1 MYESNSIADIS
12 FEKPDYRYFYFNRPF
27 MIFLQESDKEL
38 PYFAAQISDITL
50 FQK

>member
-1 MYESNSIADIS
+1 MTWSNSISREPIDI
-12 FEKPDYRYFYFNRPF
+12 ERRYFYFNQPYV
-27 MIFLQESDKEL
+27 MFLKEANKDL

>member
-1 MYESNSIADIS
+1 MLKTDWIASFS
-12 FEKPDYRYFYFNRPF
+12 FEEPDYRYFYFNRPF